1 MSNEVEVLMKA
12 KIFLGLFLT
21 MAVCLS
27 STGADA
33 KQLKPVDV
41 AVYYFGN
48 YHVDP

>member
-27 STGADA
+27 SAGADA
-33 KQLKPVDV
+33 KQSKPVDV